1 MPTQAVKPVYVLS
14 GSDAFLR
21 DHHRKQII
29 FHAIGDSQMQTCVS
43 SFDSTVELAAVLDE
57 LRTLPFL
64 APHRVVIISEADA
77 FLVAHRAGLEKYLE
91 SPSSHGTLVLQAASW
106 PSNTRLYKLVAK
118 VGEAIDC
125 SVPEKQDMGKWI
137 LQASA
142 KRGKQ
147 ITPGAAEMLVQW
159 IGRNFAAL
167 DSEIEK
173 LSIYAINRPGI
184 TEQDVSEL
192 VTASAGPGAF
202 DLTNC
207 ITAGNA
213 PGALRALSGVFTKR
227 GEEFKTLGLLA
238 WQLRRVLAAKQL
250 VQSGVAPEK
259 AAPFMPYEQRNAFIK
274 MLRTRSRGKLLNDF
288 RRLIKADLAMKSGT
302 DTLAAMQELVVG
314 LCS

>member
-1 MPTQAVKPVYVLS
+1 MPTSAVKPVYVLS
-14 GSDAFLR
+14 GSDEFLR

-29 FHAIGDSQMQTCVS
+29 AQAIGESEPQTCVNF
-43 SFDSTVELAAVLDE
+43 FDSTVELAAVLDE

-64 APHRVVIISEADA
+64 APHRVVVVSEADA
-77 FLVAHRAGLEKYLE
+77 FVAAHREGLEKYLE

-106 PSNTRLYKLVAK
+106 PANTRLYKLVAK
-118 VGEAIDC
+118 VGETIDC
-125 SVPEKQDMGKWI
+125 SVPEKQDLGKWI
-137 LQASA
+137 AQAA
-142 KRGKQ
+142 GKRGKQ
-147 ITPGAAEMLVQW
+147 IAPGAGEMLVQW

-173 LSIYAINRPGI
+173 LSIYAISRPGI
-184 TEQDVSEL
+184 TEQDVAEL

-202 DLTNC
+202 DLTNY

-213 PGALRALSGVFTKR
+213 AGALRALSGMFTKR
-227 GEEFKTLGLLA
+227 GEEFKTIGLIA
-238 WQLRRVLAAKQL
+238 WHLRRVLAAKQL

-259 AAPFMPYEQRNAFIK
+259 ATPFMPYEQRNAFAK

-288 RRLIKADLAMKSGT
+288 RRLIKADLAMKSGA
-302 DTLAAMQELVVG
+302 DALAALQELVVG